1 MEQIPYTVRESA
13 RARHV
18 RLTVSAR
25 DGLVVVVPRGSR
37 VDVET
42 IVHSRREWALAALG
56 QVASRREEHLS
67 GTEAQLPSVLELRAL
82 RETWPVEYR
91 HTESARVSARLDGG
105 LVVVSGGVD
114 DAEACAGALRRLVDR
129 IAHDALSDLLEE
141 GVDVAGVAPKRLRIG
156 APRSRWGSCSGRG
169 TISLSRNLMFFPRP
183 LALHVVLH
191 ELAHLKHPDHSRR
204 FHAHLAS
211 LDPLAST
218 HRVQLASA
226 REHVPVWADI

>member
-1 MEQIPYTVRESA
+1 M
-13 RARHV
+13 

-37 VDVET
+37 VDADAIVET
-42 IVHSRREWALAALG
+42 RRDWVIGALE

-67 GTEAQLPSVLELRAL
+67 GVEAQLPSVLELRAL
-82 RETWPVEYR
+82 GETWPVEYR
-91 HTESARVSARLDGG
+91 HTASARVSARLDGG
-105 LVVVSGGVD
+105 LVVVSGDVD
-114 DAEACAGALRRLVDR
+114 DGEACAAALRRLVDR

-141 GVDVAGVAPKRLRIG
+141 GVAVASVAPKRLRVG

-169 TISLSRNLMFFPRP
+169 TISLSRNLMFFPRT

-191 ELAHLKHPDHSRR
+191 ELAHLKHPDHSLR

-218 HRVQLASA
+218 HRAQLACA
-226 REHVPVWADI
+226 RELVPVWADV